1 MPNSSTSRVTDS
13 RVTENS
19 RKPLPG
25 LSIAAA
31 ILLCNLLCIVRP
43 GPGAEPLEFEPV
55 INALQVPGQIKL
67 GGVSGVAVNSRGQ
80 VFMLHRAERPVVC
93 FEATGEYVRSWGT
106 VLIGSGHGLRIDRND
121 NVWVTDT
128 GHHVVYK
135 FDAQGE
141 LLMTLGKADEPGLGH
156 DQFNKPTDIGFGPN
170 GEIYVTDG
178 YGNSRI
184 MKFDADGHFQTT
196 WGEHGDQPG
205 HFNAPHAVVI
215 DRKGRVIIGDR
226 DNDRIQIFDDQGNLQ
241 ETWTGFAPFGLAFDT
256 DGVLFV
262 ADGRANSILRLDA
275 AGRVLQSWG
284 AEKGSA
290 AGEFSTPH
298 MLDTD
303 RHGNLYVAEVSGRR
317 VQKLIRKR

>member
-1 MPNSSTSRVTDS
+1 MYLR
-13 RVTENS
+13 
-19 RKPLPG
+19 G
-25 LSIAAA
+25 LTIAAA
-31 ILLCNLLCIVRP
+31 TLFSIAGTAN
-43 GPGAEPLEFEPV
+43 GADQFEFKPV
-55 INALQVPGQIKL
+55 INALQVPGQVKL

-128 GHHVVYK
+128 GHHLVYK
-135 FDAQGE
+135 FDARGE
-141 LLMTLGKADEPGLGH
+141 LLMTLGKADEPGTGH
-156 DQFNKPTDIGFGPN
+156 DQFDKPTDVGFGPN
-170 GEIYVTDG
+170 GEVYVTDG

-184 MKFDADGHFQTT
+184 MKFDADGHFLAT

-205 HFNAPHAVVI
+205 QFNAPHAVVI

-226 DNDRIQIFDDQGNLQ
+226 DNDRVQIFDGSGNLQ
-241 ETWTGFAPFGLAFDT
+241 ETWTGFAPFGLAFDN
-256 DGVLFV
+256 DSVLFV
-262 ADGRANSILRLDA
+262 ADGRANSILRLDS
-275 AGRVLQSWG
+275 AGKVLQSWG
-284 AEKGSA
+284 GEKGKA

-298 MLDTD
+298 MLATD

-317 VQKLIRKR
+317 VQKLVRQR